1 MTEHS
6 DPGLVDFIA
15 HMKAA
20 KFSEATISKRVE
32 ILPERPVLPAA
43 PDPAPAP
50 AAPARAPEP
59 EPAR

>member
-1 MTEHS
+1 MGDIGA
-6 DPGLVDFIA
+6 DP
-15 HMKAA
+15 
-20 KFSEATISKRVE
+20 KRVE

-50 AAPARAPEP
+50 AEPAPAPEP